1 MKKTRHSGSR
11 FKLQYLVIVVVISAV
26 DQESYHPFNHY
37 IIKSLTFYSF
47 TFGGYKGTTTYDC
60 KLNVS

>member
-1 MKKTRHSGSR
+1 M
-11 FKLQYLVIVVVISAV
+11 VIVVVISAV

-37 IIKSLTFYSF
+37 IVKSLTFYSL
-47 TFGGYKGTTTYDC
+47 TFGGYKGTTTYDG